1 MNILRS
7 ILRFLSACAVVFGAA
22 QHAHAQA
29 VRDYPSRVI
38 RIVVP
43 FAPGGGTDTLTR
55 LVAQKLS
62 ESWRQPVVTDNRP
75 GAGGTLATDVA
86 AKAAPDGYTLLMG
99 MIATHAM
106 SPHLYKNLPYDPIK
120 DFAPVTLA
128 VISPNILVVHP
139 SVPANSVGELIA
151 YAKTQP
157 GKMNYGSAGTGSPAH
172 LAGELFRSLAK
183 VDIVHIP
190 YKGGAPAVSA
200 LLAGELSLMFAG
212 PIESLP
218 QIRAGKLRALGVT
231 TRRRF
236 ESAPELPTMAE
247 AGLAGFEL
255 VQWNGLFAPARTPP
269 EIVEKLNG
277 EVTRILKLA
286 DVKDRL
292 LKAGFEPSPTS
303 SNEFAAFVKSEY
315 DRWGAVIRNAGIRLE

>member
-1 MNILRS
+1 MNTLRS
-7 ILRFLSACAVVFGAA
+7 VLVFLAACAVVFGAT
-22 QHAHAQA
+22 QHVHAQA
-29 VRDYPSRVI
+29 ARDYPSKAIRV
-38 RIVVP
+38 VVP

-62 ESWRQPVVTDNRP
+62 ESWSQPVVTDNRP
-75 GAGGTLATDVA
+75 GAGGTLASAIV

-99 MIATHAM
+99 MIATHSM

-128 VISPNILVVHP
+128 VVSPNILVVHP

-151 YAKTQP
+151 YAKAQP

-183 VDIVHIP
+183 VDIVHVP

-200 LLAGELSLMFAG
+200 LLAGEVSLMFAG

-218 QIRAGKLRALGVT
+218 QIRAGKLRSLGVT
-231 TRRRF
+231 TPRRF

-247 AGLAGFEL
+247 AGLAGLEL
-255 VQWNGLFAPARTPP
+255 MQWNGLFAPAGTPP
-269 EIVEKLNG
+269 EIIEKLNG
-277 EVTRILKLA
+277 EVTRILKLT

-303 SNEFAAFVKSEY
+303 SKEFAAFVKSEY